1 VGQVVNLRPIA
12 NRPAGSDYPTA
23 RKRTPPLP
31 YLLTLLTFAALAQ
44 QPPKPQQPN
53 PAEAPNV
60 TFTTNSNLVIVDV
73 TVKDPKTGAP
83 IEGLKA
89 SDFALLEDNKPQ
101 KISTFDFQKL
111 AVDPE
116 PPEAP
121 PSLGDQR
128 ALPEDPKTTISLPS
142 HNQIQYHDKR
152 LLVLFFDFS
161 NMGIPEQLRAQ
172 EAALKYVDTQMTA
185 SDLMAILIYT
195 TAVQVKTDFTANREQ
210 LTDIIKAFPIGEMS
224 EMVDVADTGDD
235 NNQDTGAAF
244 VADETEFNLF
254 NTDQKLAAIEDVVH
268 KLAALPEKKVLVY
281 ITNGI
286 SKTGIENQAQ
296 LEASINAA
304 VKANVSIY
312 PIDARGLMADPPGGG
327 ASKAAS
333 RGSGIFN
340 GSAYNSQRAAIND
353 SQETLSTL
361 ASETGG
367 KVFLDSNDLSL
378 GIVQAKNEFR
388 SYYILGYY
396 TTNAKLDGKYRNI
409 SVKLTNKNLSAKL
422 DFRRGYFGDKVWGK
436 FNGSDKEQQLQQALA
451 SPDPQTDLP
460 LALEADYFRISPAA
474 YFVPVSVKI
483 PGSVIAL
490 AEKRGGGETEFD
502 FVGQVIDERKR
513 IVAKVRDFIKVKLG
527 SSDTEKL
534 ATRNFHYD
542 AGFTLAPGRYRI
554 QFLVRENQSG
564 KMGTF
569 DARFIVPDLAADS
582 MLLKTSSVIWSNQR
596 EPIKAAVGAAEKAPR
611 RIVTADPL
619 ILGDEKI
626 VPNITKVFRRSQ
638 NMYVTF
644 DVYDAAPDPD
654 NPRARRIAVSMS
666 LFNQKGQKAFEAGPL
681 KATQVVATRPNAVPV
696 QLLVPLKGLAPG
708 RYTCQI
714 NVIDE
719 VGRKFA
725 FPRSTMVVQ

>member
-1 VGQVVNLRPIA
+1 MRRMPLVG
-12 NRPAGSDYPTA
+12 PAVLPPA
-23 RKRTPPLP
+23 RTIGLP
-31 YLLTLLTFAALAQ
+31 ACRRAAGALLFAALFTFALAQ
-44 QPPKPQQPN
+44 QQGPQQSVPIQD
-53 PAEAPNV
+53 PNV
-60 TFTTNSNLVIVDV
+60 KFTTEANLVIVDV
-73 TVKDPKTGAP
+73 TVKDPKTGQP

-89 SDFALLEDNKPQ
+89 SDFTLLEDNKPQ
-101 KISTFDFQKL
+101 KISTFEFQKL
-111 AVDPE
+111 AVEPE
-116 PPEAP
+116 PPEPP
-121 PSLGDQR
+121 PSLEDQH

-172 EAALKYVDTQMTA
+172 DAALHYVTTQMTE
-185 SDLMAILIYT
+185 SDLMAILTYT
-195 TAVQVKTDFTANREQ
+195 SAVQVKTDFTGNRDQ

-224 EMVDVADTGDD
+224 QMADVADTGDD
-235 NNQDTGAAF
+235 NGEDTGAAF
-244 VADETEFNLF
+244 VADETEFNIF
-254 NTDQKLAAIEDVVH
+254 NTDQKLAAIEDVVK
-268 KLAALPEKKVLVY
+268 KLAPLPEKKVLIY

-304 VKANVSIY
+304 VKANVGIY

-333 RGSGIFN
+333 RGTGIYN

-378 GIVQAKNEFR
+378 GIVQARNEFR

-396 TTNAKLDGKYRNI
+396 TTNTKQDGKYRNI
-409 SVKLTNKNLSAKL
+409 SVKLNKNIPAKL
-422 DFRRGYFGDKVWGK
+422 EFRHGYFGEKVWSK
-436 FNGSDKEQQLQQALA
+436 FNGADKEQQLQQAMA

-460 LALEADYFRISPAA
+460 LALEADYFRISPTA
-474 YFVPVSVKI
+474 YYVPLSVKI
-483 PGSVIAL
+483 PGSVITL
-490 AEKRGGGETEFD
+490 AEKRAGGETQFD
-502 FVGQVIDERKR
+502 FVGQVIDERKH
-513 IVAKVRDFIKVKLG
+513 IVSKVRDFIKVKLPA
-527 SSDTEKL
+527 SDAEKL

-554 QFLVRENQSG
+554 QFLVRENFSG

-569 DARFIVPDLAADS
+569 DARFIVPDLTADS

-596 EPIKAAVGAAEKAPR
+596 EPMKAAVGQAENIPR
-611 RIVTADPL
+611 RQRNADPL
-619 ILGDEKI
+619 VVGDEKI

-638 NMYVTF
+638 NLYITF

-654 NPRARRIAVSMS
+654 NPRARRVGVSMS
-666 LFNQKGQKAFEAGPL
+666 LFNQKGQKAFESSPI
-681 KATQVVATRPNAVPV
+681 KATQVVSTRPNAVPV
-696 QLLVPLKGLAPG
+696 QMQVPLNTLAPG
-708 RYTCQI
+708 RYRCQI
-714 NVIDE
+714 NVMDE

-725 FPRSTMVVQ
+725 FPSSTLVVQ